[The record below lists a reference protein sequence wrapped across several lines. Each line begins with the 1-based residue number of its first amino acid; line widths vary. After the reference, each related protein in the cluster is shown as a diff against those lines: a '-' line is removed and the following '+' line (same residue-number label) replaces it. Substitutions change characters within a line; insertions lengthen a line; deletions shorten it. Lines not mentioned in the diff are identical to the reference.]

1 MKRFYFIV
9 NPISGHANNTKYAE
23 DIIALLHKK
32 ADVETHMHVLQARGE
47 AEPYAAKLADE
58 IKDDGII
65 VSVGG
70 DGTFNEIASSLVGKS
85 TPIAI
90 IPRGSGNGLARML
103 RVPTQKALQAEYLLK
118 GHTIKI
124 DNGNFGDRK
133 YFCTAGFGFEA
144 CIAFL
149 FDKTG
154 NKKRGRQQYVHHI
167 IKEIFNYKPVE
178 AELEIDGKSL
188 KVQNTTEVSEQLRG
202 EPGTTFVLKVQ
213 RPGEKKTREFK
224 ITRRNIKKSA
234 LPYYGMYGNAGYIH
248 LTEFIENCSKDV
260 RKAFINLKEQGA
272 KTLILDLR
280 DNHGGLLTEAVD
292 IVNLFVP
299 KGLTIVE
306 TRGKLLAASS
316 KYVTNNEPLDLDVPI
331 VVLVNKETASA
342 AEIVAGALQDLDRA
356 VIVGNSTFGKGL
368 VQSPRDLPYN
378 GSIKLTTAKYY
389 IPSGRCV
396 QAIDY
401 KKERE
406 AAELYRTTG
415 KRINTKDSIAHKTF
429 HTAGGREVTEGSG
442 VKPDIDV
449 AHDTLSNIVFYLS
462 DDDVLVD
469 WGTRYFQKHPSIP
482 AVRDFALTDADYED
496 FKDMVKA
503 SGFKYDR
510 LSVKRLEDL
519 TKTMRFEGYYE
530 EAKDLLESLEAKLAH
545 NLDKEMDR
553 KKTDIL
559 KIMSL
564 EVVKRYYYQAGMAEE
579 ALKGDKDLE
588 KAIEIVSDQ
597 SAYNKILGKS

>member
-1 MKRFYFIV
+1 MK
-9 NPISGHANNTKYAE
+9 TKILSLILAL
-23 DIIALLHKK
+23 ALLVPAHAQNEHSFSVSKNLDIFNSIYRQLDLFYVDSLE
-32 ADVETHMHVLQARGE
+32 ADKIVRVGIDAMLNELDPYTSYYPEEDMQDLKMMTTGKYGGVGSIIRQRKDSTGVIIF
-47 AEPYAAKLADE
+47 EPYPDMPAAE
-58 IKDDGII
+58 
-65 VSVGG
+65 VGLQVG
-70 DGTFNEIASSLVGKS
+70 DL
-85 TPIAI
+85 
-90 IPRGSGNGLARML
+90 M
-103 RVPTQKALQAEYLLK
+103 
-118 GHTIKI
+118 
-124 DNGNFGDRK
+124 
-133 YFCTAGFGFEA
+133 
-144 CIAFL
+144 
-149 FDKTG
+149 
-154 NKKRGRQQYVHHI
+154 
-167 IKEIFNYKPVE
+167 
-178 AELEIDGKSL
+178 LEIDGKSL
-188 KVQNTTEVSEQLRG
+188 KGQNTTEVSEQLRG

-306 TRGKLLAASS
+306 TRGKLSAASS

-510 LSVKRLEDL
+510 ISVKRLEDL
-519 TKTMRFEGYYE
+519 KKTMRFEGYYE
-530 EAKDLLESLEAKLAH
+530 EAKDLIESLEAKLAH

-597 SAYNKILGKS
+597 SEYNKILGKS

>member
-1 MKRFYFIV
+1 MK
-9 NPISGHANNTKYAE
+9 TKILSLILAL
-23 DIIALLHKK
+23 ALLVPAHAQNEHSFSVSKNLDIFNSIYRQLDLFYVDSLE
-32 ADVETHMHVLQARGE
+32 ADKIVRVGIDAMLNELDPYTSYYPEEDMQDLKMMTTGKYGGVGSIIRQRKDSTGVIIF
-47 AEPYAAKLADE
+47 EPYPDMPAAE
-58 IKDDGII
+58 
-65 VSVGG
+65 VGLQVG
-70 DGTFNEIASSLVGKS
+70 DL
-85 TPIAI
+85 
-90 IPRGSGNGLARML
+90 M
-103 RVPTQKALQAEYLLK
+103 
-118 GHTIKI
+118 
-124 DNGNFGDRK
+124 
-133 YFCTAGFGFEA
+133 
-144 CIAFL
+144 
-149 FDKTG
+149 
-154 NKKRGRQQYVHHI
+154 
-167 IKEIFNYKPVE
+167 
-178 AELEIDGKSL
+178 LEIDGKSL
-188 KVQNTTEVSEQLRG
+188 KGQNTTEVSEQLRG

-530 EAKDLLESLEAKLAH
+530 ESKDLLESLEAKLAH

-597 SAYNKILGKS
+597 SEYNKILGKS

>member
-1 MKRFYFIV
+1 MK
-9 NPISGHANNTKYAE
+9 TKILSLILAL
-23 DIIALLHKK
+23 ALLVPAHAQNEHSFSVSKNLDIFNSIYRQLDLFYVDSLE
-32 ADVETHMHVLQARGE
+32 ADKIVRVGIDAMLNELDPYTSYYPEEDMQDLKMMTTGKYGGVGSIIRQRKDSTGVIIF
-47 AEPYAAKLADE
+47 EPYPDMPAAE
-58 IKDDGII
+58 
-65 VSVGG
+65 VGLQVG
-70 DGTFNEIASSLVGKS
+70 DL
-85 TPIAI
+85 
-90 IPRGSGNGLARML
+90 M
-103 RVPTQKALQAEYLLK
+103 
-118 GHTIKI
+118 
-124 DNGNFGDRK
+124 
-133 YFCTAGFGFEA
+133 
-144 CIAFL
+144 
-149 FDKTG
+149 
-154 NKKRGRQQYVHHI
+154 
-167 IKEIFNYKPVE
+167 
-178 AELEIDGKSL
+178 LEIDGKSL
-188 KVQNTTEVSEQLRG
+188 KGQNTTEVSEQLRG

-306 TRGKLLAASS
+306 TRGKLSAASS

-356 VIVGNSTFGKGL
+356 VIIGNSTFGKGL

-519 TKTMRFEGYYE
+519 KKTMRFEGYYE
-530 EAKDLLESLEAKLAH
+530 ESKDLLESLEAKLAH

-579 ALKGDKDLE
+579 ALKGDKDLK

-597 SAYNKILGKS
+597 SEYNKILGKS

>member
-1 MKRFYFIV
+1 MK
-9 NPISGHANNTKYAE
+9 TKILSLILAL
-23 DIIALLHKK
+23 ALLVPAHAQNEHSFSVSKNLDIFNSIYRQLDLFYVDSLE
-32 ADVETHMHVLQARGE
+32 ADKIVRVGIDAMLNELDPYTSYYPEEDMQDLKMMTTGKYGGVGSIIRQRKDSTGVIIF
-47 AEPYAAKLADE
+47 EPYPDMPAAE
-58 IKDDGII
+58 
-65 VSVGG
+65 VGLQVG
-70 DGTFNEIASSLVGKS
+70 DL
-85 TPIAI
+85 
-90 IPRGSGNGLARML
+90 M
-103 RVPTQKALQAEYLLK
+103 
-118 GHTIKI
+118 
-124 DNGNFGDRK
+124 
-133 YFCTAGFGFEA
+133 
-144 CIAFL
+144 
-149 FDKTG
+149 
-154 NKKRGRQQYVHHI
+154 
-167 IKEIFNYKPVE
+167 
-178 AELEIDGKSL
+178 LEIDGKSL
-188 KVQNTTEVSEQLRG
+188 KGQNTTEVSEQLRG

-260 RKAFINLKEQGA
+260 RKACINLKEQGA

-356 VIVGNSTFGKGL
+356 VIVGNSTYGKGL

-519 TKTMRFEGYYE
+519 KKTMRFEGYYE

-597 SAYNKILGKS
+597 SEYNKILGKS

>member
-1 MKRFYFIV
+1 MK
-9 NPISGHANNTKYAE
+9 TKILSLILAL
-23 DIIALLHKK
+23 ALLVPAHAQNEHSFSVSKNLDIFNSIYRQLDLFYVDSLE
-32 ADVETHMHVLQARGE
+32 ADKIVRVGIDAMLNELDPYTSYYPEEDMQDLKMMTTGKYGGVGSIIRQRKDSTGVIIF
-47 AEPYAAKLADE
+47 EPYPDMPAAE
-58 IKDDGII
+58 
-65 VSVGG
+65 VGLQVG
-70 DGTFNEIASSLVGKS
+70 DL
-85 TPIAI
+85 
-90 IPRGSGNGLARML
+90 M
-103 RVPTQKALQAEYLLK
+103 
-118 GHTIKI
+118 
-124 DNGNFGDRK
+124 
-133 YFCTAGFGFEA
+133 
-144 CIAFL
+144 
-149 FDKTG
+149 
-154 NKKRGRQQYVHHI
+154 
-167 IKEIFNYKPVE
+167 
-178 AELEIDGKSL
+178 LEIDGKSL
-188 KVQNTTEVSEQLRG
+188 KGQNTSEVSEQLRG

-356 VIVGNSTFGKGL
+356 VIVGNSTYGKGL

-519 TKTMRFEGYYE
+519 KKTMRFEGYYE
-530 EAKDLLESLEAKLAH
+530 ESKDLLESLEAKLAH

-597 SAYNKILGKS
+597 SEYNKILGKS

>member
-1 MKRFYFIV
+1 MK
-9 NPISGHANNTKYAE
+9 TKILSLILAL
-23 DIIALLHKK
+23 ALLVPAHAQNEHSFSVSKNLDIFNSIYRQLDLFYVDSLE
-32 ADVETHMHVLQARGE
+32 ADKIVRVGIDAMLNELDPYTSYFPEEDMQDLKMMTTGKYGGVGSIIRQRKDSTGVIIF
-47 AEPYAAKLADE
+47 EPYPDMPAAE
-58 IKDDGII
+58 
-65 VSVGG
+65 VGLQVG
-70 DGTFNEIASSLVGKS
+70 DL
-85 TPIAI
+85 
-90 IPRGSGNGLARML
+90 M
-103 RVPTQKALQAEYLLK
+103 
-118 GHTIKI
+118 
-124 DNGNFGDRK
+124 
-133 YFCTAGFGFEA
+133 
-144 CIAFL
+144 
-149 FDKTG
+149 
-154 NKKRGRQQYVHHI
+154 
-167 IKEIFNYKPVE
+167 
-178 AELEIDGKSL
+178 LEIDGKSL
-188 KVQNTTEVSEQLRG
+188 KGQNTSEVSEQLRG
-202 EPGTTFVLKVQ
+202 EPGTTFMLKVQ

-306 TRGKLLAASS
+306 TRGKLSAASS

-519 TKTMRFEGYYE
+519 KKTMRFEGYYE
-530 EAKDLLESLEAKLAH
+530 ESKDLLESLEAKLAH
-545 NLDKEMDR
+545 DLDKEMDR

-597 SAYNKILGKS
+597 SEYNKILGKS

>member
-1 MKRFYFIV
+1 MK
-9 NPISGHANNTKYAE
+9 TKILSLILAL
-23 DIIALLHKK
+23 ALLVPAHAQNEHSFSVSKNLDIFNSIYRQLDLFYVDSLE
-32 ADVETHMHVLQARGE
+32 ADKIVRVGIDAMLNELDPYTSYYPEEDMQDLKMMTTGKYGGVGSIIRQRKDSTGVIIF
-47 AEPYAAKLADE
+47 EPYPDMPAAE
-58 IKDDGII
+58 
-65 VSVGG
+65 VGLQVG
-70 DGTFNEIASSLVGKS
+70 DL
-85 TPIAI
+85 
-90 IPRGSGNGLARML
+90 M
-103 RVPTQKALQAEYLLK
+103 
-118 GHTIKI
+118 
-124 DNGNFGDRK
+124 
-133 YFCTAGFGFEA
+133 
-144 CIAFL
+144 
-149 FDKTG
+149 
-154 NKKRGRQQYVHHI
+154 
-167 IKEIFNYKPVE
+167 
-178 AELEIDGKSL
+178 LEIDGKSL
-188 KVQNTTEVSEQLRG
+188 KGQNTSEVSEQLRG

-306 TRGKLLAASS
+306 TRGKLSAASS

-356 VIVGNSTFGKGL
+356 VIVGNSTYGKGL

-519 TKTMRFEGYYE
+519 KKTMRFEGYYE

-553 KKTDIL
+553 KKADIL

-597 SAYNKILGKS
+597 SEYNKILGKS

>member
-1 MKRFYFIV
+1 MK
-9 NPISGHANNTKYAE
+9 TKILSLILAL
-23 DIIALLHKK
+23 ALLVPAHAQNEHTFSVSKNLDIFNSIYRQLDLFYVDSLE
-32 ADVETHMHVLQARGE
+32 ADKIVRVGIDAMLNELDPYTSYYPEEDMQDLKMMTTGKYGGVGSIIRQRKDSTGVIIF
-47 AEPYAAKLADE
+47 EPYPDMPAAE
-58 IKDDGII
+58 
-65 VSVGG
+65 VGLQVG
-70 DGTFNEIASSLVGKS
+70 DL
-85 TPIAI
+85 
-90 IPRGSGNGLARML
+90 M
-103 RVPTQKALQAEYLLK
+103 
-118 GHTIKI
+118 
-124 DNGNFGDRK
+124 
-133 YFCTAGFGFEA
+133 
-144 CIAFL
+144 
-149 FDKTG
+149 
-154 NKKRGRQQYVHHI
+154 
-167 IKEIFNYKPVE
+167 
-178 AELEIDGKSL
+178 LEIDGKSL
-188 KVQNTTEVSEQLRG
+188 KGQNTTEVSEQLRG

-306 TRGKLLAASS
+306 TRGKLSAASS

-378 GSIKLTTAKYY
+378 GSIKLITAKYY

-519 TKTMRFEGYYE
+519 KKTMRFEGYYE
-530 EAKDLLESLEAKLAH
+530 ESKDLLESLEAKLAH

-597 SAYNKILGKS
+597 SEYNKILGKS

>member
-1 MKRFYFIV
+1 MK
-9 NPISGHANNTKYAE
+9 TKILSLILAL
-23 DIIALLHKK
+23 ALLVPAHAQNEHSFSVSKNLDIFNSIYRQLDLFYVDSLE
-32 ADVETHMHVLQARGE
+32 ADKIVRVGIDAMLNELDPYTSYYPEEDMQDLKMMTTGKYGGVGSIIRQRKDSTGVIIF
-47 AEPYAAKLADE
+47 EPYPDMPAAE
-58 IKDDGII
+58 
-65 VSVGG
+65 VGLQVG
-70 DGTFNEIASSLVGKS
+70 DL
-85 TPIAI
+85 
-90 IPRGSGNGLARML
+90 M
-103 RVPTQKALQAEYLLK
+103 
-118 GHTIKI
+118 
-124 DNGNFGDRK
+124 
-133 YFCTAGFGFEA
+133 
-144 CIAFL
+144 
-149 FDKTG
+149 
-154 NKKRGRQQYVHHI
+154 
-167 IKEIFNYKPVE
+167 
-178 AELEIDGKSL
+178 LEIDGKSL
-188 KVQNTTEVSEQLRG
+188 KGQNTSEVSEQLRG

-248 LTEFIENCSKDV
+248 LTEFIEDCSKDV

-306 TRGKLLAASS
+306 TRGKLSAASS

-519 TKTMRFEGYYE
+519 KKTMRFEGYYE
-530 EAKDLLESLEAKLAH
+530 EAKDLIESLEAKLAH

-597 SAYNKILGKS
+597 SEYNKILGKS

>member
-1 MKRFYFIV
+1 MK
-9 NPISGHANNTKYAE
+9 TKILSLILAL
-23 DIIALLHKK
+23 ALLVPAHAQNEHSFSVSKNLDIFNSIYRQLDLFYVDSLE
-32 ADVETHMHVLQARGE
+32 ADKIVRVGIDAMLNELDPYTSYYPEEDMQDLKMMTTGKYGGVGSIIRQRKDSTGVIIF
-47 AEPYAAKLADE
+47 EPYPDMPAAE
-58 IKDDGII
+58 
-65 VSVGG
+65 VGLQVG
-70 DGTFNEIASSLVGKS
+70 DL
-85 TPIAI
+85 
-90 IPRGSGNGLARML
+90 M
-103 RVPTQKALQAEYLLK
+103 
-118 GHTIKI
+118 
-124 DNGNFGDRK
+124 
-133 YFCTAGFGFEA
+133 
-144 CIAFL
+144 
-149 FDKTG
+149 
-154 NKKRGRQQYVHHI
+154 
-167 IKEIFNYKPVE
+167 
-178 AELEIDGKSL
+178 LEIDGKSL
-188 KVQNTTEVSEQLRG
+188 KGQNTTEVSEQLRG

-306 TRGKLLAASS
+306 TRGKLSAASS

-415 KRINTKDSIAHKTF
+415 KRINTKDSTALKTF

-597 SAYNKILGKS
+597 SEYNKILGKS

>member
-1 MKRFYFIV
+1 MK
-9 NPISGHANNTKYAE
+9 TKILSLILAL
-23 DIIALLHKK
+23 ALLVPAHAQNEHSFSVSKNLDIFNSIYRQLDLFYVDSLE
-32 ADVETHMHVLQARGE
+32 ADKIVRVGIDAMLNELDPYTSYYPEEDMQDLKMMTTGKYGGVGSIIRQRKDSTGVIIF
-47 AEPYAAKLADE
+47 EPYPDMPAAE
-58 IKDDGII
+58 
-65 VSVGG
+65 VGLQVG
-70 DGTFNEIASSLVGKS
+70 DL
-85 TPIAI
+85 
-90 IPRGSGNGLARML
+90 M
-103 RVPTQKALQAEYLLK
+103 
-118 GHTIKI
+118 
-124 DNGNFGDRK
+124 
-133 YFCTAGFGFEA
+133 
-144 CIAFL
+144 
-149 FDKTG
+149 
-154 NKKRGRQQYVHHI
+154 
-167 IKEIFNYKPVE
+167 
-178 AELEIDGKSL
+178 LEIDGKSL
-188 KVQNTTEVSEQLRG
+188 KGQNTTEVSEQLRG
-202 EPGTTFVLKVQ
+202 EPGTTFMLKVQ

-306 TRGKLLAASS
+306 TRGKLSAASS

-510 LSVKRLEDL
+510 ISVKRLEDL
-519 TKTMRFEGYYE
+519 KKTMRFEGYYE

-597 SAYNKILGKS
+597 SEYNKILGKS

>member
-1 MKRFYFIV
+1 MK
-9 NPISGHANNTKYAE
+9 TKILSLILAL
-23 DIIALLHKK
+23 ALLVPAHAQNEHSFSVSKNLDIFNSIYRQLDLFYVDSLE
-32 ADVETHMHVLQARGE
+32 ADKIVRVGIDAMLNELDPYTSYYPEEDMQDLKMMTTGKYGGVGSIIRQRKDSTGVIIF
-47 AEPYAAKLADE
+47 EPYPDMPAAE
-58 IKDDGII
+58 
-65 VSVGG
+65 VGLQVG
-70 DGTFNEIASSLVGKS
+70 DL
-85 TPIAI
+85 
-90 IPRGSGNGLARML
+90 M
-103 RVPTQKALQAEYLLK
+103 
-118 GHTIKI
+118 
-124 DNGNFGDRK
+124 
-133 YFCTAGFGFEA
+133 
-144 CIAFL
+144 
-149 FDKTG
+149 
-154 NKKRGRQQYVHHI
+154 
-167 IKEIFNYKPVE
+167 
-178 AELEIDGKSL
+178 LEIDGKSL
-188 KVQNTTEVSEQLRG
+188 KGQNTSEVSEQLRG
-202 EPGTTFVLKVQ
+202 EPGTTFMLKVQ

-519 TKTMRFEGYYE
+519 KKTMRFEGYYE
-530 EAKDLLESLEAKLAH
+530 ESKDLLESLEAKLAH

-597 SAYNKILGKS
+597 SEYNKILGKS

>member
-1 MKRFYFIV
+1 MK
-9 NPISGHANNTKYAE
+9 TKILSLILAL
-23 DIIALLHKK
+23 ALLVPAHAQNEHSFSVSKNLDIFNSIYRQLDLFYVDSLE
-32 ADVETHMHVLQARGE
+32 ADKIVRVGIDAMLNELDPYTSYYPEEDMQDLKMMTTGKYGGVGSIIRQRKDSTGVIIF
-47 AEPYAAKLADE
+47 EPYPDMPAAE
-58 IKDDGII
+58 
-65 VSVGG
+65 VGLQVG
-70 DGTFNEIASSLVGKS
+70 DL
-85 TPIAI
+85 
-90 IPRGSGNGLARML
+90 M
-103 RVPTQKALQAEYLLK
+103 
-118 GHTIKI
+118 
-124 DNGNFGDRK
+124 
-133 YFCTAGFGFEA
+133 
-144 CIAFL
+144 
-149 FDKTG
+149 
-154 NKKRGRQQYVHHI
+154 
-167 IKEIFNYKPVE
+167 
-178 AELEIDGKSL
+178 LEIDGKSL
-188 KVQNTTEVSEQLRG
+188 KGQNTTEVSEQLRG

-519 TKTMRFEGYYE
+519 KKTMRFEGYYE
-530 EAKDLLESLEAKLAH
+530 ESKDLLESLEAKLAH

-597 SAYNKILGKS
+597 SEYNKILGKS

>member
-1 MKRFYFIV
+1 MK
-9 NPISGHANNTKYAE
+9 TKILSLILAL
-23 DIIALLHKK
+23 ALLMPAHAQNEHSFSVSKNLDIFNSIYRQLDLFYVDSLE
-32 ADVETHMHVLQARGE
+32 ADKIVRVGIDAMLNELDPYTSYYPEEDMQDLKMMTTGKYGGVGSIIRQRKDSTGVIIF
-47 AEPYAAKLADE
+47 EPYPDMPAAE
-58 IKDDGII
+58 
-65 VSVGG
+65 VGLQVG
-70 DGTFNEIASSLVGKS
+70 DL
-85 TPIAI
+85 
-90 IPRGSGNGLARML
+90 M
-103 RVPTQKALQAEYLLK
+103 
-118 GHTIKI
+118 
-124 DNGNFGDRK
+124 
-133 YFCTAGFGFEA
+133 
-144 CIAFL
+144 
-149 FDKTG
+149 
-154 NKKRGRQQYVHHI
+154 
-167 IKEIFNYKPVE
+167 
-178 AELEIDGKSL
+178 LEIDGKSL
-188 KVQNTTEVSEQLRG
+188 KGQNTSEVSEQLRG

-248 LTEFIENCSKDV
+248 LIEFIENCSKDV

-519 TKTMRFEGYYE
+519 KKTMRFEGYYE
-530 EAKDLLESLEAKLAH
+530 EAKDLIESLEAKLAH

-597 SAYNKILGKS
+597 SEYNKILGKS

>member
-1 MKRFYFIV
+1 MK
-9 NPISGHANNTKYAE
+9 TKILSLILAL
-23 DIIALLHKK
+23 ALLVPAHAQNEHSFSVSKNLDIFNSIYRQLDLFYVDSLE
-32 ADVETHMHVLQARGE
+32 ADKIVRVGIDAMLNELDPYTSYYPEEDMQDLKMMTTGKYGGVGSIIRQRKDSTGVIIF
-47 AEPYAAKLADE
+47 EPYPDMPAAE
-58 IKDDGII
+58 
-65 VSVGG
+65 VGLQVG
-70 DGTFNEIASSLVGKS
+70 DL
-85 TPIAI
+85 
-90 IPRGSGNGLARML
+90 M
-103 RVPTQKALQAEYLLK
+103 
-118 GHTIKI
+118 
-124 DNGNFGDRK
+124 
-133 YFCTAGFGFEA
+133 
-144 CIAFL
+144 
-149 FDKTG
+149 
-154 NKKRGRQQYVHHI
+154 
-167 IKEIFNYKPVE
+167 
-178 AELEIDGKSL
+178 LEIDGKSL
-188 KVQNTTEVSEQLRG
+188 KGQNTTEVSEQLRG
-202 EPGTTFVLKVQ
+202 EPGTTFMLKVQ

-378 GSIKLTTAKYY
+378 GSLKLTTAKYY

-519 TKTMRFEGYYE
+519 KKTMRFEGYYE
-530 EAKDLLESLEAKLAH
+530 EAKDLIESLEAKLAH

-597 SAYNKILGKS
+597 SEYNKILGKS

>member
-1 MKRFYFIV
+1 MK
-9 NPISGHANNTKYAE
+9 TKILSLILAL
-23 DIIALLHKK
+23 ALLMPAHAQNEHSFSVSKNLDIFNSIYRQLDLFYVDSLE
-32 ADVETHMHVLQARGE
+32 ADKIVRVGIDAMLNELDPYTSYYPEEDMQDLKMMTTGKYGGVGSIIRQRKDSTGVIIF
-47 AEPYAAKLADE
+47 EPYPDMPAAE
-58 IKDDGII
+58 
-65 VSVGG
+65 VGLQVG
-70 DGTFNEIASSLVGKS
+70 DL
-85 TPIAI
+85 
-90 IPRGSGNGLARML
+90 M
-103 RVPTQKALQAEYLLK
+103 
-118 GHTIKI
+118 
-124 DNGNFGDRK
+124 
-133 YFCTAGFGFEA
+133 
-144 CIAFL
+144 
-149 FDKTG
+149 
-154 NKKRGRQQYVHHI
+154 
-167 IKEIFNYKPVE
+167 
-178 AELEIDGKSL
+178 LEIDGKSL
-188 KVQNTTEVSEQLRG
+188 KGQNTTEVSEQLRG

-248 LTEFIENCSKDV
+248 LTEFIEDCSKDV

-306 TRGKLLAASS
+306 TRGKLSAASS

-378 GSIKLTTAKYY
+378 GSLKLTTAKYY

-510 LSVKRLEDL
+510 ISVKRLEDL
-519 TKTMRFEGYYE
+519 KKTMRFEGYYE
-530 EAKDLLESLEAKLAH
+530 EAKDLIESLEAKLAH

-597 SAYNKILGKS
+597 SEYNKILGKS

>member
-1 MKRFYFIV
+1 MK
-9 NPISGHANNTKYAE
+9 TKILSLILAL
-23 DIIALLHKK
+23 ALLVPAHAQNEHSFSVSKNLDIFNSIYRQLDLFYVDSLE
-32 ADVETHMHVLQARGE
+32 ADKIVRVGIDAMLNELDPYTSYFPEEDMQDLKMMTTGKYGGVGSIIRQRKDSTGVIIF
-47 AEPYAAKLADE
+47 EPYPDMPAAE
-58 IKDDGII
+58 
-65 VSVGG
+65 VGLQVG
-70 DGTFNEIASSLVGKS
+70 DL
-85 TPIAI
+85 
-90 IPRGSGNGLARML
+90 M
-103 RVPTQKALQAEYLLK
+103 
-118 GHTIKI
+118 
-124 DNGNFGDRK
+124 
-133 YFCTAGFGFEA
+133 
-144 CIAFL
+144 
-149 FDKTG
+149 
-154 NKKRGRQQYVHHI
+154 
-167 IKEIFNYKPVE
+167 
-178 AELEIDGKSL
+178 LEIDGKSL
-188 KVQNTTEVSEQLRG
+188 KGQNTSEVSEQLRG

-306 TRGKLLAASS
+306 TRGKLSAASS

-356 VIVGNSTFGKGL
+356 VIVGNSTYGKGL

-519 TKTMRFEGYYE
+519 KKTMRFEGYYE

-597 SAYNKILGKS
+597 SEYNKILGKS

>member
-1 MKRFYFIV
+1 MK
-9 NPISGHANNTKYAE
+9 TKILSLILAL
-23 DIIALLHKK
+23 ALLVPAHAQNEHSFSVSKNRDIFNSIYRQLDLFYVDSLE
-32 ADVETHMHVLQARGE
+32 ADKIVRVGIDAMLNELDPYTSYYPEEDMQDLKMMTTGKYGGVGSIIRQRKDSTGVIIF
-47 AEPYAAKLADE
+47 EPYPDMPAAE
-58 IKDDGII
+58 
-65 VSVGG
+65 VGLQVG
-70 DGTFNEIASSLVGKS
+70 DL
-85 TPIAI
+85 
-90 IPRGSGNGLARML
+90 M
-103 RVPTQKALQAEYLLK
+103 
-118 GHTIKI
+118 
-124 DNGNFGDRK
+124 
-133 YFCTAGFGFEA
+133 
-144 CIAFL
+144 
-149 FDKTG
+149 
-154 NKKRGRQQYVHHI
+154 
-167 IKEIFNYKPVE
+167 
-178 AELEIDGKSL
+178 LEIDGKSL
-188 KVQNTTEVSEQLRG
+188 KGQNTTEVSEQLRG
-202 EPGTTFVLKVQ
+202 EPGTTFMLKVQ

-401 KKERE
+401 QKERE

-553 KKTDIL
+553 KKADIL

-597 SAYNKILGKS
+597 SEYNKILGKS

>member
-1 MKRFYFIV
+1 MK
-9 NPISGHANNTKYAE
+9 TKILSLILAL
-23 DIIALLHKK
+23 ALLVPAHAQNEHSFSVSKNLDIFNSIYRQLDLFYVDSLE
-32 ADVETHMHVLQARGE
+32 ADKIVRVGIDAMLNELDPYTSYYPEEDMQDLKMMTTGKYGGVGSIIRQRKDSTGVIIF
-47 AEPYAAKLADE
+47 EPYPDMPAAE
-58 IKDDGII
+58 
-65 VSVGG
+65 VGLQVG
-70 DGTFNEIASSLVGKS
+70 DL
-85 TPIAI
+85 
-90 IPRGSGNGLARML
+90 M
-103 RVPTQKALQAEYLLK
+103 
-118 GHTIKI
+118 
-124 DNGNFGDRK
+124 
-133 YFCTAGFGFEA
+133 
-144 CIAFL
+144 
-149 FDKTG
+149 
-154 NKKRGRQQYVHHI
+154 
-167 IKEIFNYKPVE
+167 
-178 AELEIDGKSL
+178 LEIDGKSL
-188 KVQNTTEVSEQLRG
+188 KGQNTTEVSEQLRG

-503 SGFKYDR
+503 SEFKYDR

-597 SAYNKILGKS
+597 SEYNKILGKS

>member
-1 MKRFYFIV
+1 MK
-9 NPISGHANNTKYAE
+9 TKILSLILAL
-23 DIIALLHKK
+23 ALLVPAHAQNEHSFSVSKNLDIFNSIYRQLDLFYVDSLE
-32 ADVETHMHVLQARGE
+32 ADKIVRVGIDAMLNELDPYTSYYPEEDMQDLKMMTTGKYGGVGSIIRQRKDSTGVIIF
-47 AEPYAAKLADE
+47 EPYPDMPAAE
-58 IKDDGII
+58 
-65 VSVGG
+65 VGLQVG
-70 DGTFNEIASSLVGKS
+70 DL
-85 TPIAI
+85 
-90 IPRGSGNGLARML
+90 M
-103 RVPTQKALQAEYLLK
+103 
-118 GHTIKI
+118 
-124 DNGNFGDRK
+124 
-133 YFCTAGFGFEA
+133 
-144 CIAFL
+144 
-149 FDKTG
+149 
-154 NKKRGRQQYVHHI
+154 
-167 IKEIFNYKPVE
+167 
-178 AELEIDGKSL
+178 LEIDGKSL
-188 KVQNTTEVSEQLRG
+188 KGQNTTEVSEQLRG
-202 EPGTTFVLKVQ
+202 EPGTTFMLKVQ

-306 TRGKLLAASS
+306 TRGKLSAASS
-316 KYVTNNEPLDLDVPI
+316 KYMTNNEPLDLDVPI

-356 VIVGNSTFGKGL
+356 VIVGNSTYGKGL

-530 EAKDLLESLEAKLAH
+530 EAKDLIESLEAKLAH

-597 SAYNKILGKS
+597 SEYNKILGKS

>member
-1 MKRFYFIV
+1 MK
-9 NPISGHANNTKYAE
+9 TKILSLILAL
-23 DIIALLHKK
+23 ALLVPAHAQNEHSFSVSKNLDIFNSIYRQLDLFYVDSLE
-32 ADVETHMHVLQARGE
+32 ADKIVRVGIDAMLNELDPYTSYYPEEDMQDLKMMTTGKYGGVGSIIRQRKDSTGVIIF
-47 AEPYAAKLADE
+47 EPYPDMPAAE
-58 IKDDGII
+58 
-65 VSVGG
+65 VGLQVG
-70 DGTFNEIASSLVGKS
+70 DL
-85 TPIAI
+85 
-90 IPRGSGNGLARML
+90 M
-103 RVPTQKALQAEYLLK
+103 
-118 GHTIKI
+118 
-124 DNGNFGDRK
+124 
-133 YFCTAGFGFEA
+133 
-144 CIAFL
+144 
-149 FDKTG
+149 
-154 NKKRGRQQYVHHI
+154 
-167 IKEIFNYKPVE
+167 
-178 AELEIDGKSL
+178 LEIDGKSL
-188 KVQNTTEVSEQLRG
+188 KGQNTTEVSEQLRG

-429 HTAGGREVTEGSG
+429 YTAGGREVTEGSG

-519 TKTMRFEGYYE
+519 KKTMRFEGYYE

-597 SAYNKILGKS
+597 SEYNKILGKS

>member
-1 MKRFYFIV
+1 MK
-9 NPISGHANNTKYAE
+9 TKILSLILAL
-23 DIIALLHKK
+23 ALLVPAHAQNEHSFSVSKNLDIFNSIYRQLDLFYVDSLE
-32 ADVETHMHVLQARGE
+32 ADKIVRVGIDAMLNELDPYTSYFPEEDMQDLKMMTTGKYGGVGSIIRQRKDSTGVIIF
-47 AEPYAAKLADE
+47 EPYPDMPAAE
-58 IKDDGII
+58 
-65 VSVGG
+65 VGLQVG
-70 DGTFNEIASSLVGKS
+70 DL
-85 TPIAI
+85 
-90 IPRGSGNGLARML
+90 M
-103 RVPTQKALQAEYLLK
+103 
-118 GHTIKI
+118 
-124 DNGNFGDRK
+124 
-133 YFCTAGFGFEA
+133 
-144 CIAFL
+144 
-149 FDKTG
+149 
-154 NKKRGRQQYVHHI
+154 
-167 IKEIFNYKPVE
+167 
-178 AELEIDGKSL
+178 LEIDGKSL
-188 KVQNTTEVSEQLRG
+188 KGQNTSEVSEQLRG
-202 EPGTTFVLKVQ
+202 EPGTTFMLKVQ

-306 TRGKLLAASS
+306 TRGKLSAASS

-519 TKTMRFEGYYE
+519 KKTMRFEGYYE
-530 EAKDLLESLEAKLAH
+530 ESKDLLESLEAKLAH

-597 SAYNKILGKS
+597 SEYNKILGKS

>member
-1 MKRFYFIV
+1 MK
-9 NPISGHANNTKYAE
+9 TKILSLILAL
-23 DIIALLHKK
+23 ALLVPAHAQNEHSFSVSKNLDIFNSIYRQLDLFYVDSLE
-32 ADVETHMHVLQARGE
+32 ADKIVRVGIDAMLNELDPYTSYYPEEDMQDLKMMTTGKYGGVGSIIRQRKDSTGVIIF
-47 AEPYAAKLADE
+47 EPYPDMPAAE
-58 IKDDGII
+58 
-65 VSVGG
+65 VGLQVG
-70 DGTFNEIASSLVGKS
+70 DL
-85 TPIAI
+85 
-90 IPRGSGNGLARML
+90 M
-103 RVPTQKALQAEYLLK
+103 
-118 GHTIKI
+118 
-124 DNGNFGDRK
+124 
-133 YFCTAGFGFEA
+133 
-144 CIAFL
+144 
-149 FDKTG
+149 
-154 NKKRGRQQYVHHI
+154 
-167 IKEIFNYKPVE
+167 
-178 AELEIDGKSL
+178 LEIDGKSL
-188 KVQNTTEVSEQLRG
+188 KGQNTTEVSEQLRG

-356 VIVGNSTFGKGL
+356 VIIGNSTFGKGL

-597 SAYNKILGKS
+597 SEYNKILGKS

>member
-1 MKRFYFIV
+1 MK
-9 NPISGHANNTKYAE
+9 TKILSLILAL
-23 DIIALLHKK
+23 ALLVPAHAQNEHSFSVSKNLDIFNSIYRQLDLFYVDSLE
-32 ADVETHMHVLQARGE
+32 ADKIVRVGIDAMLNELDPYTSYYPEEDMQDLKMMTTGKYGGVGSIIRQRKDSTGVIIF
-47 AEPYAAKLADE
+47 EPYPDMPAAE
-58 IKDDGII
+58 
-65 VSVGG
+65 VGLQVG
-70 DGTFNEIASSLVGKS
+70 DL
-85 TPIAI
+85 
-90 IPRGSGNGLARML
+90 M
-103 RVPTQKALQAEYLLK
+103 
-118 GHTIKI
+118 
-124 DNGNFGDRK
+124 
-133 YFCTAGFGFEA
+133 
-144 CIAFL
+144 
-149 FDKTG
+149 
-154 NKKRGRQQYVHHI
+154 
-167 IKEIFNYKPVE
+167 
-178 AELEIDGKSL
+178 LEIDGKSL
-188 KVQNTTEVSEQLRG
+188 KGQNTSEVSEQLRG

-306 TRGKLLAASS
+306 TRGKLSAASS

-482 AVRDFALTDADYED
+482 SVRDFALTDADYED

-510 LSVKRLEDL
+510 ISVKRLEDL
-519 TKTMRFEGYYE
+519 KKTMRFEGYYE

-597 SAYNKILGKS
+597 SEYNKILGKS

>member
-1 MKRFYFIV
+1 MK
-9 NPISGHANNTKYAE
+9 TKILSLILAL
-23 DIIALLHKK
+23 ALLVPAHAQNEHSFSVSKNLDIFNSIYRQLDLFYVDSLE
-32 ADVETHMHVLQARGE
+32 ADKIVRVGIDAMLNELDPYTSYYPEEDMQDLKMMTTGKYGGVGSIIRQRKDSTGVIIF
-47 AEPYAAKLADE
+47 EPYPDMPAAE
-58 IKDDGII
+58 
-65 VSVGG
+65 VGLQVG
-70 DGTFNEIASSLVGKS
+70 DL
-85 TPIAI
+85 
-90 IPRGSGNGLARML
+90 M
-103 RVPTQKALQAEYLLK
+103 
-118 GHTIKI
+118 
-124 DNGNFGDRK
+124 
-133 YFCTAGFGFEA
+133 
-144 CIAFL
+144 
-149 FDKTG
+149 
-154 NKKRGRQQYVHHI
+154 
-167 IKEIFNYKPVE
+167 
-178 AELEIDGKSL
+178 LEIDGKSL
-188 KVQNTTEVSEQLRG
+188 KGQNTTEVSEQLRG

-306 TRGKLLAASS
+306 TRGKLSAASS

-519 TKTMRFEGYYE
+519 KKTMRFEGYYE
-530 EAKDLLESLEAKLAH
+530 EAKDLIESLEAKLAH

-597 SAYNKILGKS
+597 SEYNKILGKS

>member
-1 MKRFYFIV
+1 MK
-9 NPISGHANNTKYAE
+9 TKILSLILAL
-23 DIIALLHKK
+23 ALLVPAHAQNEHSFSVSKNLDIFNSIYRQLDLFYVDSLE
-32 ADVETHMHVLQARGE
+32 ADKIVRVGIDAMLNELDPYTSYYPEEDMQDLKMMTTGKYGGVGSIIRQRKDSTGVIIF
-47 AEPYAAKLADE
+47 EPYPDMPAAE
-58 IKDDGII
+58 
-65 VSVGG
+65 VGLQVG
-70 DGTFNEIASSLVGKS
+70 DL
-85 TPIAI
+85 
-90 IPRGSGNGLARML
+90 M
-103 RVPTQKALQAEYLLK
+103 
-118 GHTIKI
+118 
-124 DNGNFGDRK
+124 
-133 YFCTAGFGFEA
+133 
-144 CIAFL
+144 
-149 FDKTG
+149 
-154 NKKRGRQQYVHHI
+154 
-167 IKEIFNYKPVE
+167 
-178 AELEIDGKSL
+178 LEIDGKSL
-188 KVQNTTEVSEQLRG
+188 KGQNTSEVSEQLRG
-202 EPGTTFVLKVQ
+202 EPGTTFMLKVQ

-248 LTEFIENCSKDV
+248 LIEFIENCSKDV

-356 VIVGNSTFGKGL
+356 VIIGNSTFGKGL

-530 EAKDLLESLEAKLAH
+530 DAKDLIESLEAKLAH

-597 SAYNKILGKS
+597 SEYNKILGKS

>member
-1 MKRFYFIV
+1 MK
-9 NPISGHANNTKYAE
+9 TKILSLILAL
-23 DIIALLHKK
+23 ALLVPAHAQNEHSFSVSKNLDIFNSIYRQLDLFYVDSLE
-32 ADVETHMHVLQARGE
+32 ADKIVRVGIDAMLNELDPYTSYYPEEDMQDLKMMTTGKYGGVGSIIRQRKDSTGVIIF
-47 AEPYAAKLADE
+47 EPYPDMPAAE
-58 IKDDGII
+58 
-65 VSVGG
+65 VGLQVG
-70 DGTFNEIASSLVGKS
+70 DL
-85 TPIAI
+85 
-90 IPRGSGNGLARML
+90 M
-103 RVPTQKALQAEYLLK
+103 
-118 GHTIKI
+118 
-124 DNGNFGDRK
+124 
-133 YFCTAGFGFEA
+133 
-144 CIAFL
+144 
-149 FDKTG
+149 
-154 NKKRGRQQYVHHI
+154 
-167 IKEIFNYKPVE
+167 
-178 AELEIDGKSL
+178 LEIDGKSL
-188 KVQNTTEVSEQLRG
+188 KGQNTSEVSEQLRG

-306 TRGKLLAASS
+306 TRGKLSAASS

-356 VIVGNSTFGKGL
+356 VIVGNSTYGKGL

-597 SAYNKILGKS
+597 SEYNKILGKS

>member
-1 MKRFYFIV
+1 MPAHAQNEHSFSVSKNLDIFNSIYRQLDLFYVDSLEADKIV
-9 NPISGHANNTKYAE
+9 RVGIDAMLNELDPYTSYYPEEDMQDLKMMTTGKYGGVGS
-23 DIIALLHKK
+23 IIRQRK
-32 ADVETHMHVLQARGE
+32 DSTGVIIF
-47 AEPYAAKLADE
+47 EPYPDMPAAE
-58 IKDDGII
+58 
-65 VSVGG
+65 VGLQVG
-70 DGTFNEIASSLVGKS
+70 DL
-85 TPIAI
+85 
-90 IPRGSGNGLARML
+90 M
-103 RVPTQKALQAEYLLK
+103 
-118 GHTIKI
+118 
-124 DNGNFGDRK
+124 
-133 YFCTAGFGFEA
+133 
-144 CIAFL
+144 
-149 FDKTG
+149 
-154 NKKRGRQQYVHHI
+154 
-167 IKEIFNYKPVE
+167 
-178 AELEIDGKSL
+178 LEIDGKSL
-188 KVQNTTEVSEQLRG
+188 KGQNTSEVSEQLRG

-519 TKTMRFEGYYE
+519 KKTMRFEGYYE

-597 SAYNKILGKS
+597 SEYNKILGKS

>member
-1 MKRFYFIV
+1 MK
-9 NPISGHANNTKYAE
+9 TKILSLILAL
-23 DIIALLHKK
+23 ALLVPAHAQNEHSFSVSKNLDIFNSIYRQLDLFYVDSLE
-32 ADVETHMHVLQARGE
+32 ADKIVRVGIDAMLNELDPYTSYYPEEDMQDLKMMTTGKYGGVGSIIRQRKDSTGVIIF
-47 AEPYAAKLADE
+47 EPYPDMPAAE
-58 IKDDGII
+58 
-65 VSVGG
+65 VGLQVG
-70 DGTFNEIASSLVGKS
+70 DL
-85 TPIAI
+85 
-90 IPRGSGNGLARML
+90 M
-103 RVPTQKALQAEYLLK
+103 
-118 GHTIKI
+118 
-124 DNGNFGDRK
+124 
-133 YFCTAGFGFEA
+133 
-144 CIAFL
+144 
-149 FDKTG
+149 
-154 NKKRGRQQYVHHI
+154 
-167 IKEIFNYKPVE
+167 
-178 AELEIDGKSL
+178 LEIDGKSL
-188 KVQNTTEVSEQLRG
+188 KGQNTTEVSEQLRG

-213 RPGEKKTREFK
+213 RPGAKKTREFK

-530 EAKDLLESLEAKLAH
+530 ESKDLIESLEAKLAH

-597 SAYNKILGKS
+597 SEYNKILGKS

>member
-1 MKRFYFIV
+1 MK
-9 NPISGHANNTKYAE
+9 TKILSLILAL
-23 DIIALLHKK
+23 ALLMPAHAQNEHSFSVSKNLDIFNSIYRQLDLFYVDSLE
-32 ADVETHMHVLQARGE
+32 ADKIVRVGIDAMLNELDPYTSYYPEEDMQDLKMMTTGKYGGVGSIIRQRKDSTGVIIF
-47 AEPYAAKLADE
+47 EPYPDMPAAE
-58 IKDDGII
+58 
-65 VSVGG
+65 VGLQVG
-70 DGTFNEIASSLVGKS
+70 DL
-85 TPIAI
+85 
-90 IPRGSGNGLARML
+90 M
-103 RVPTQKALQAEYLLK
+103 
-118 GHTIKI
+118 
-124 DNGNFGDRK
+124 
-133 YFCTAGFGFEA
+133 
-144 CIAFL
+144 
-149 FDKTG
+149 
-154 NKKRGRQQYVHHI
+154 
-167 IKEIFNYKPVE
+167 
-178 AELEIDGKSL
+178 LEIDGKSL
-188 KVQNTTEVSEQLRG
+188 KGQNTTEVSEQLRG

-519 TKTMRFEGYYE
+519 KKTMRFEGYYE
-530 EAKDLLESLEAKLAH
+530 ESKDLLESLEAKLAH

-597 SAYNKILGKS
+597 SEYNKILGKS

>member
-1 MKRFYFIV
+1 MK
-9 NPISGHANNTKYAE
+9 TKILSLILAL
-23 DIIALLHKK
+23 ALLVPAHAQNEHSFSVSKNLDIFNSIYRQLDLFYVDSLE
-32 ADVETHMHVLQARGE
+32 ADKIVRVGIDAMLNELDPYTSYYPEEDMQDLKMMTTGKYGGVGSIIRQRKDSTGVIIF
-47 AEPYAAKLADE
+47 EPYPDMPAAE
-58 IKDDGII
+58 
-65 VSVGG
+65 VGLQVG
-70 DGTFNEIASSLVGKS
+70 DL
-85 TPIAI
+85 
-90 IPRGSGNGLARML
+90 M
-103 RVPTQKALQAEYLLK
+103 
-118 GHTIKI
+118 
-124 DNGNFGDRK
+124 
-133 YFCTAGFGFEA
+133 
-144 CIAFL
+144 
-149 FDKTG
+149 
-154 NKKRGRQQYVHHI
+154 
-167 IKEIFNYKPVE
+167 
-178 AELEIDGKSL
+178 LEIDGKSL
-188 KVQNTTEVSEQLRG
+188 KGQNTTEVSEQLRG

-356 VIVGNSTFGKGL
+356 VIIGNSTYGKGL

-519 TKTMRFEGYYE
+519 KKTMRFEGYYE

-597 SAYNKILGKS
+597 SEYNKILGKS